1 MGDLYQEYKPK
12 IDKCFNELK
21 TWIEKYE
28 QILTRN
34 PKDQIAENKLTQL
47 YIYLNNKKKEL
58 EELRNHWSYYDAY
71 VEEMNSYIAGVKKF
85 FDEKYLNKISSKSV
99 TEKEAK
105 KALDK
110 CVEELTASLKE
121 IKDFNTKY
129 KQKGNH
135 TDNYAAIKVMKE
147 IESKIQYYKD
157 ELVNEQKKSAPNY
170 SELINRFESA
180 SSYYRRCVKSTIRD
194 QQYYG

>member
-1 MGDLYQEYKPK
+1 MENLYQEYKPK

-21 TWIEKYE
+21 MWIEKYE

-34 PKDQIAENKLTQL
+34 PKDQIAENKQTQL

-58 EELRNHWSYYDAY
+58 EDLRNHRSYYDAY
-71 VEEMNSYIAGVKKF
+71 VEEMNNYIAGVKKSF
-85 FDEKYLNKISSKSV
+85 EEKYLGKFFSSKSLSD
-99 TEKEAK
+99 AK
-105 KALDK
+105 KALEK
-110 CVEELTASLKE
+110 CVEELTVSLKE

-157 ELVNEQKKSAPNY
+157 ELVKEEKKSAPNY

-180 SSYYRRCVKSTIRD
+180 SSYYRRYVKSTIRD

>member
-1 MGDLYQEYKPK
+1 MGNLYQEYKPK

-34 PKDQIAENKLTQL
+34 PKDQFAENKQTQL
-47 YIYLNNKKKEL
+47 YFYLNNKKKEL
-58 EELRNHWSYYDAY
+58 EDLQNHRSYYDVY
-71 VEEMNSYIAGVKKF
+71 IEEMNNYIAGVKKS
-85 FDEKYLNKISSKSV
+85 FDEKYLGKFFSSKSLND
-99 TEKEAK
+99 AK
-105 KALDK
+105 KALEK
-110 CVEELTASLKE
+110 CVEELTVSLKE

-170 SELINRFESA
+170 LELINRFESGYN
-180 SSYYRRCVKSTIRD
+180 YYRRLVKSTIRD